1 MNAIARITG
10 LAAQGAQS
18 AQTAAAPKNATAGA
32 SFRAS
37 FADVLKAK
45 TNDLRFSAHAQTRM
59 KSRGIDVSPQM
70 MDKLTNAVD
79 TAQQKGS
86 KNSLVL
92 FSNAAFI
99 VNVPNRTVVTAMDG
113 ENIRENIFTNI
124 DSTVLA
130 G

>member
-1 MNAIARITG
+1 MNAISRITG
-10 LAAQGAQS
+10 LAAPQAAVTSGPKP
-18 AQTAAAPKNATAGA
+18 AAPQGGT
-32 SFRAS
+32 S

-45 TNDLRFSAHAQTRM
+45 TDADALKFSAHAQTRI
-59 KSRGIDVSPQM
+59 KSRGIDVSPQV

-92 FSNAAFI
+92 FPNAAFI

>member
-1 MNAIARITG
+1 MNTVTGIT
-10 LAAQGAQS
+10 S
-18 AQTAAAPKNATAGA
+18 ANLRHAAASPQQTPQRSGT
-32 SFRAS
+32 S
-37 FADVLKAK
+37 FADVLQGK
-45 TNDLRFSAHAQTRM
+45 TDADALKFSAHAQTRM

-79 TAQQKGS
+79 TAERKGS

-113 ENIRENIFTNI
+113 ENIKENIFTNI

>member
-1 MNAIARITG
+1 MNAITRIAGAGAQAATAARMQT
-10 LAAQGAQS
+10 AQQSASQGAL
-18 AQTAAAPKNATAGA
+18 
-32 SFRAS
+32 

-45 TNDLRFSAHAQTRM
+45 TDELKFSAHAQTRI

-99 VNVPNRTVVTAMDG
+99 VNIPNRTVVTAMDG

>member
-1 MNAIARITG
+1 MNALSGIRAG
-10 LAAQGAQS
+10 
-18 AQTAAAPKNATAGA
+18 QTVTAGTA
-32 SFRAS
+32 SLPRAAS
-37 FADVLKAK
+37 GRGAGFADVLDKK
-45 TNDLRFSAHAQTRM
+45 INELKFSAHAQTRI
-59 KSRGIDVSPQM
+59 KSRDIDLSPQVM
-70 MDKLTNAVD
+70 EKLTNAVD
-79 TAQQKGS
+79 SAQSKGS

-99 VNVPNRTVVTAMDG
+99 VNVPTRTVVTAMDG

>member
-1 MNAIARITG
+1 MNAITRITG
-10 LAAQGAQS
+10 LSAQAAAVSKPQS
-18 AQTAAAPKNATAGA
+18 APKD
-32 SFRAS
+32 AS

-45 TNDLRFSAHAQTRM
+45 TDADALKFSAHAQTRI

-79 TAQQKGS
+79 TAKQKGS

-92 FSNAAFI
+92 FPNAAFI